1 MAFQVLPL
9 IVAAGAVAVLS
20 GKKKK
25 RSGPKS
31 GQKCDPELDAPT
43 GFSCDDGLLSEEKP
57 VDESDLDSEADLS
70 QDDVGDFDVE
80 EQDVRESDDE
90 ESGEPGDQASET
102 EDEVETDRSIMCEEF
117 MKTIHAVPS
126 SEGELAIHPVADEE
140 TALPAMKAA
149 AAEIASNMG
158 VPLDPEAVG
167 PALVLDAL
175 KALIPVCTWKYDPDE
190 DEFTYDDGRGIET
203 DAAKDVLFGLVQL
216 SVSVIDGINNPVEMT
231 FQETQQGPFQGTDQG
246 PLQD

>member
-43 GFSCDDGLLSEEKP
+43 GFSCDDGLLSEEP
-57 VDESDLDSEADLS
+57 VDESDLDSEGDLS
-70 QDDVGDFDVE
+70 KDDVGDFDVE

-90 ESGEPGDQASET
+90 ESGEPGGEAPEP
-102 EDEVETDRSIMCEEF
+102 EVETDPSIMCEEF
-117 MKTIHAVPS
+117 MTAIHAVPS
-126 SEGELAIHPVADEE
+126 SEDELPIHPVAVEE

-158 VPLDPEAVG
+158 IPLDPEAVG

-175 KALIPVCTWKYDPDE
+175 KALIPVCSWKYDPDE
-190 DEFTYDDGRGIET
+190 DEFTYNDGRGIET

-231 FQETQQGPFQGTDQG
+231 FQETQQGPIQGTDQG